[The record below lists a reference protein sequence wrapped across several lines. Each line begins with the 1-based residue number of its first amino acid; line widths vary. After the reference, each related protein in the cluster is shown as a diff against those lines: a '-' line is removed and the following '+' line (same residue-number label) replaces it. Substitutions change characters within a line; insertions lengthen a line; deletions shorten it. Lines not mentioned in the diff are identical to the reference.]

1 MIRFTINDESV
12 HAEEGLTVLQAARR
26 RGIHIPTLC
35 HHDALSD
42 IGACRVCVVEVEHP
56 GGRSVVTA
64 SCTLPVAEGM
74 RVQTHS
80 DRALRTRRM
89 MVELLLARAP
99 ESEVMR
105 ALGAEVGIKKSRF
118 EVPNTGNCL
127 LCGRCV
133 RACSQHAGVATT
145 AFSGRGRDRRVTTPF
160 DRESEVCLGCGSCV
174 QVCPTGTLTLEQ
186 DGTERRVVL
195 RGQTVRRVELVRC
208 SRCGEAHT
216 TVPWLR
222 WVRERVGANVRAGR
236 EATCPRCSRLLGA
249 LRESPFVGS
258 VDPDRAK
265 ESKEMTG

>member
-1 MIRFTINDESV
+1 MIRFRINDEIV
-12 HAEEGLTVLQAARR
+12 HAEDGMTVLQAARR
-26 RGIHIPTLC
+26 QGIHIPTLC

-42 IGACRVCVVEVEHP
+42 IGACRVCVVEIEHP
-56 GGRSVVTA
+56 AGRSTVTA

-74 RVQTHS
+74 SVQTHS

-89 MVELLLARAP
+89 MVEWLLARAP
-99 ESEVMR
+99 KSEVMR
-105 ALGAEVGIKKSRF
+105 ALAAEVGIEKSRF

-145 AFSGRGRDRRVTTPF
+145 AFAGRGRDRRVATPF
-160 DRESEVCLGCGSCV
+160 DRESDVCLGCGSCV
-174 QVCPTGTLTLEQ
+174 QVCPTGALTLEQ
-186 DGTERRVVL
+186 DETQRRVIL

-208 SRCGEAHT
+208 SRCGTAHT

-222 WVRERVGANVRAGR
+222 WVRERAGANEHAARG
-236 EATCPRCSRLLGA
+236 ETCPRCSRLLGA
-249 LRESPFVGS
+249 LRESPFAKAEG
-258 VDPDRAK
+258 PDGE